1 MKKISYL
8 LIAFVS
14 ILALMAPSA
23 VAQGRGGDHGGGRG
37 RGGGAGG
44 GGAVF
49 HGGGGGGGGANR
61 ATPSVSRPS
70 NTRSGPSSVNRSSN
84 VRSGPSSVNRS
95 SNVRSGPSS
104 VNRSSNI
111 RSGTSSVNRSSNTR
125 SGPSSV
131 NRSSNVRSGP
141 SSVNRSSNVT
151 SGKKPTQSQL
161 QEHLNLPK
169 ANVGGGKTGLGKLG
183 AATLGGAAGAIALDH
198 FARGKSGERVTAG
211 HLPSKGD
218 QASQRLNPQTAQQL
232 RNNYSNKYNNV
243 FNKNWSKNHPYL
255 NNYYWHNHIWPNQ
268 PWGYWWGPATWI
280 ALSSWIP
287 WGWGTPLYYDYGS
300 NFYYADDYV
309 YLNGRRLASAP
320 EYYNQAVQII
330 DKAPK
335 ITDDKDQWMPLGVFA
350 VTQEAN
356 KPSNMVLQLA
366 VNKEGAIQGTYFN
379 SEDNTA
385 KPIKGMVDKES
396 QRAVWTFADKNENA
410 VIMETGIYNLTK
422 DETGVLV
429 HFGKERTQEWLL
441 VRLNEPSDKQ
451 KQDAPNAGQ

>member
-14 ILALMAPSA
+14 ILALMVPSA

-37 RGGGAGG
+37 GG
-44 GGAVF
+44 GGGGGGTVF

-70 NTRSGPSSVNRSSN
+70 NTRSSPSGVSRSSNTRSGPSTVNRSSN
-84 VRSGPSSVNRS
+84 TMSTPSN
-95 SNVRSGPSS
+95 
-104 VNRSSNI
+104 
-111 RSGTSSVNRSSNTR
+111 VNRSSNTR
-125 SGPSSV
+125 SGPSGV
-131 NRSSNVRSGP
+131 NRSSNIRSRP

-169 ANVGGGKTGLGKLG
+169 TNVGSAKPGLGKVG
-183 AATLGGAAGAIALDH
+183 AATLGVAAGAIALDQ
-198 FARGKSGERVTAG
+198 FAKGGSVAG
-211 HLPSKGD
+211 TSPVAGNFPQKGTSLTSKISP
-218 QASQRLNPQTAQQL
+218 QTTQQLQSNYSQR
-232 RNNYSNKYNNV
+232 YNDV
-243 FNKNWSKNHPYL
+243 FNTNWKTNHPYL
-255 NNYYWHNHIWPNQ
+255 NNYYWHNHIWPNR
-268 PWGYWWGPATWI
+268 PWAYWWGPATWI
-280 ALSSWIP
+280 ALSSWVP

-309 YLNGRRLASAP
+309 YFKGRRLASAP
-320 EYYNQAVQII
+320 EYYNQAVRII

-429 HFGKERTQEWLL
+429 HLGKERTQEWLL

-451 KQDAPNAGQ
+451 KKEAPNAAQ